1 MVTRVPDSTS
11 APALNSGSAVSVLI
25 FLERFFADGGFW
37 LAVGDFASAVSGS
50 SEFASAAGSASELD
64 GGGAG

>member
-25 FLERFFADGGFW
+25 FLERLFVLVGFS
-37 LAVGDFASAVSGS
+37 LAFGS
-50 SEFASAAGSASELD
+50 SELESVVGGDESVFS
-64 GGGAG
+64 GGGVG